1 MKIFGYEKKFI
12 YEVSKIKDPAIF
24 FGIARTLK
32 VPCFVD
38 KDTPREFS
46 DILNGIFEAYFAA
59 DLKRQKE
66 LLKILKDANEC
77 KESLDYGNNSKD
89 SAKAISD
96 KEM

>member
-12 YEVSKIKDPAIF
+12 EEVSRIKDPAIF

-38 KDTPREFS
+38 KDTPREFN
-46 DILNGIFEAYFAA
+46 DILEGIFDAYFAA

-77 KESLDYGNNSKD
+77 KENFEYGNNTKN
-89 SAKAISD
+89 SAKTIPN
-96 KEM
+96 KKV